1 MRMEAAS
8 FLGLTFAPASG
19 HPTEAPQ
26 EGSAVRSPFQPLR
39 ASLEAPASC
48 LGTQG
53 SDTLSQGSHSLLL
66 FLRII
71 YLYI

>member
-1 MRMEAAS
+1 MRMEAAP
-8 FLGLTFAPASG
+8 FLGLIFAPCFRASLRKG
-19 HPTEAPQ
+19 RP
-26 EGSAVRSPFQPLR
+26 VRSPFQPLR

-71 YLYI
+71 YLHI